1 MSLNPTALLTNLM
14 EEKTM
19 ELVNRA
25 FDLIERLIAA
35 LATLTEVMLR
45 VHEAGSKPAVNIQT
59 MPPTAQPPATPAAQ
73 PPAPPVK
80 GPETQVKY
88 EDMERKDLVK
98 LCEERGIEF
107 KPQSRTTTL
116 IKGLYSADKLLEAQA
131 AKQPQ
136 EQQAPASQPQEQQ
149 APASQPQEQQAPA
162 SQPDPFTAPGVLP
175 PEAQQPSG
183 TMDPLL
189 RPASRDDV
197 LNVLQELQ
205 AKSGNVA
212 VFQLLNKY
220 GASNFNNLLPQY
232 NNAVINEART
242 LLQ

>member
-1 MSLNPTALLTNLM
+1 M

-59 MPPTAQPPATPAAQ
+59 MPPTAQPPAPPAAQPPAPPAAQ

-80 GPETQVKY
+80 GPETLVNY
-88 EDMERKDLVK
+88 EAMERKDLVK

-197 LNVLQELQ
+197 LNVLQSLQ